1 MIVYTTETGTGSPF
15 WSTGALECTSVLDGG
30 YFVQI
35 ISLSLSCYLSSIRRL
50 SLRYENLDL
59 F

>member
-15 WSTGALECTSVLDGG
+15 WSTGAQECTSVLDGG

-35 ISLSLSCYLSSIRRL
+35 ISLSCYLSSIRRL